1 MRNLSAAALALTAAL
16 AAQPAAAASN
26 RAAPA
31 TGLHFVDLTD
41 DFDRVWGETKNLPDD
56 KRVEAFQTGFAK
68 ILPGFY
74 AADRVKDWM
83 TPEKYHAF
91 VLKGL
96 KAYPEQRAGIRKV
109 SGQFGSLVA
118 PARKQFE
125 SVFGRMTGYP
135 PIYLVVSFGE
145 FDGGTRDLPE
155 GNRLMFGADMIDRLY
170 KTTPI
175 KPFVEHELFHLMH
188 HRNFPE
194 CDPVWCNL
202 WEEGLATYV
211 ASKLNPG
218 ASDTALGLTFPAPSR
233 PAVEAHRQEAI
244 CAVRSR
250 LDSKEPADYGPL
262 FMGGGQPLS
271 ANLPR
276 RFGYY
281 VGLLVVQE
289 AGRTRSLK
297 ELAAL
302 KPNEVRPLVG
312 TILDKMAS
320 CPSKGA

>member
-218 ASDTALGLTFPAPSR
+218 ASDTALQHLRGPRSKPIGRKRSAPFAPGSIPRSR
-233 PAVEAHRQEAI
+233 PTTALSSWAAGSHSRPTFRGASAI
-244 CAVRSR
+244 MSGCSLFRRPGA
-250 LDSKEPADYGPL
+250 PA
-262 FMGGGQPLS
+262 
-271 ANLPR
+271 A
-276 RFGYY
+276 
-281 VGLLVVQE
+281 
-289 AGRTRSLK
+289 
-297 ELAAL
+297 
-302 KPNEVRPLVG
+302 
-312 TILDKMAS
+312 
-320 CPSKGA
+320 